1 MNADACDPDYV
12 PSPCI
17 DVCTMDER
25 TGLCAGCY
33 RTLGEIAQWSA
44 YTPEQKR
51 ALRERLP
58 ARHPTP
64 PAP

>member
-1 MNADACDPDYV
+1 MSAEACGPDDV

-17 DVCTMDER
+17 NVCNMDER

-33 RTLGEIAQWSA
+33 RTLEEIAQWSA

-51 ALRERLP
+51 TVRERLRS
-58 ARHPTP
+58 RHPAP
-64 PAP
+64 PLP